1 MTTIDTTT
9 ERERTEFDE
18 LDLPTPVAA
27 DGARVRLMALGLWG
41 VVGSLLA
48 YGVVQTV
55 LKAAAL
61 CG

>member
-1 MTTIDTTT
+1 MTTIDTAT
-9 ERERTEFDE
+9 ERTLEVAE
-18 LDLPTPVAA
+18 LDLPTVAA

-48 YGVVQTV
+48 YGVAQTA

-61 CG
+61 FG